1 MKTLGWKAERD
12 FPSREYAAAWH
23 AQILWSQ
30 EWHRRSTTGPEM
42 PMDAICR
49 KAEEMAKHARLAD
62 IPEAGDEL
70 DRDDMRDLPPLEV
83 LQRAEA
89 GKRGAPSNRAGDIPA
104 FLHEGE
110 EAFDRFVCESEG
122 GEGGGL

>member
-1 MKTLGWKAERD
+1 
-12 FPSREYAAAWH
+12 
-23 AQILWSQ
+23 
-30 EWHRRSTTGPEM
+30 
-42 PMDAICR
+42 MDAIYR

-62 IPEAGDEL
+62 ISQAGDEL

-89 GKRGAPSNRAGDIPA
+89 GKRDAPRNRAGDIPA
-104 FLHEGE
+104 FLHDEGE

-122 GEGGGL
+122 GEGCG